1 MMKSPCC
8 QNPDNMQRQLMGGG
22 QAIDTCVLC
31 GRRHFIMLAEP
42 GILGT
47 YFGPRSLANSI

>member
-1 MMKSPCC
+1 
-8 QNPDNMQRQLMGGG
+8 MGGG